1 MGDDVRTT
9 EGADVQGL
17 DGELVGIVVGL
28 SGRNVF
34 GNRVEVA
41 VGAFVD
47 DRVCRV
53 VGNSV

>member
-17 DGELVGIVVGL
+17 DGELVGIVVGP